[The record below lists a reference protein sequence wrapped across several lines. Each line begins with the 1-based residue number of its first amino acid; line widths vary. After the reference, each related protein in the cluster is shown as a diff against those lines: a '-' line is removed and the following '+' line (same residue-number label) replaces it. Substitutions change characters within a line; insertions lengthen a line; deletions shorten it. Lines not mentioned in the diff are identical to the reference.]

1 MHLQREIE
9 KVTRKLLALGTLV
22 EENLMRSLRALHT
35 GDMEA
40 ADIAIAADREIDL
53 MEIDVEEECLKLLA
67 LYQPVAVDLR
77 LVVAVLKINNDLE
90 RIGDLAKNI
99 AKRARNLKELPAVD
113 FPDDFLAIGE
123 RTVAML
129 TRSLDAVVNLDAGL
143 AREVIALDDDVDALN
158 RSVFGR
164 IKEAMRSDPASTD
177 ACVHLLTVSRNL
189 ERVGDHATN
198 IAEDVIYMV
207 EGSIIRHQK

>member
-22 EENLMRSLRALHT
+22 EENLMRALRALHT

-129 TRSLDAVVNLDAGL
+129 THSLDAVVNLDANL

>member
-99 AKRARNLKELPAVD
+99 AKRARNLKQLPAVD

>member
-1 MHLQREIE
+1 MHLQREVE
-9 KVTRKLLALGTLV
+9 KVTRKLLALGALV

-35 GDMEA
+35 GDMAA
-40 ADIAIAADREIDL
+40 ADVAIAADKEIDM

-99 AKRARNLKELPAVD
+99 AKRARNLKELPPVT

-123 RTVAML
+123 RTVSML
-129 TRSLDAVVNLDAGL
+129 KHSLDAVVNLDANL
-143 AREVIALDDDVDALN
+143 AREVITLDDDVDALN
-158 RSVFGR
+158 RAVFAR
-164 IKEAMRSDPASTD
+164 IKDELRSAPDLTD
-177 ACVHLLTVSRNL
+177 TCVHLLTVSRNL

-207 EGSIIRHQK
+207 EGTIIRHTK

>member
-1 MHLQREIE
+1 
-9 KVTRKLLALGTLV
+9 
-22 EENLMRSLRALHT
+22 MRALRALHT